1 MKELDVALQVKNQH
15 MAMNDPQHIW
25 NTQHF
30 KETTLALELF
40 QWNPP
45 FFVEWMSYVKILTL
59 PISRSLV
66 SITTMVELCSQSI
79 RQKSSVV
86 SAKGPWV
93 AM

>member
-1 MKELDVALQVKNQH
+1 MSGQCFRSILNVKE
-15 MAMNDPQHIW
+15 MA
-25 NTQHF
+25 
-30 KETTLALELF
+30 LALELLTG
-40 QWNPP
+40 NPH
-45 FFVEWMSYVKILTL
+45 FSMKEMSYEETLTL

>member
-1 MKELDVALQVKNQH
+1 MVWIVSRVYCISKK
-15 MAMNDPQHIW
+15 M
-25 NTQHF
+25 
-30 KETTLALELF
+30 TLAQELLKQSLHF
-40 QWNPP
+40 SI
-45 FFVEWMSYVKILTL
+45 EYMSYEERHKGHTLTL

>member
-1 MKELDVALQVKNQH
+1 MIGPESFQSTL
-15 MAMNDPQHIW
+15 
-25 NTQHF
+25 HF
-30 KETTLALELF
+30 KEMALTLELLKYSHHF
-40 QWNPP
+40 SMKW
-45 FFVEWMSYVKILTL
+45 VTHEETLTL